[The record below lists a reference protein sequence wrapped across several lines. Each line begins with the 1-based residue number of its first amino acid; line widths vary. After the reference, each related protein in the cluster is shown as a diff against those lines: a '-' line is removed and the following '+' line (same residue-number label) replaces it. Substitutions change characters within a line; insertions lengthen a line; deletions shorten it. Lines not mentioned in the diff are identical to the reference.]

1 MNVADRSKIKL
12 LIFTPTLQC
21 GGAEKY
27 VSLLCNNI
35 DTERF
40 SVCLVVLN
48 NEDPFFEIRKK
59 NVQVIDL
66 KIKHVRHSLFKI
78 KKTVKEEQPD
88 IIFTTANH
96 LNLLFAIFRRFFPK
110 KIWLIGWE
118 SSIVSIN
125 NRRAKFTALYDRLVK
140 IFYRNLDLIV
150 CQSAYMQQDLVSN
163 YSIPGNKTA
172 VIHIPVETGN
182 MSNAA
187 GLTKAPC
194 EKFTFI
200 TVARLSE
207 EKGIDR
213 LIRSV
218 ALLSI
223 PFQYHIIGEGRE
235 RDSLQNLINRL
246 ELQDKVFLEGEKT
259 SPYRG
264 IENADLFLMGSYY
277 EGFPNVLLE
286 AGALGIPVIAFDVP
300 GGIGEI
306 ITAENGSLVKD
317 NDTGSFAVA
326 IQNALQTNFN
336 RNRIIKIT
344 QNRFS
349 LNVIIPETEALFIN
363 LYQDDRIS

>member
-1 MNVADRSKIKL
+1 MTQISKLKL

-35 DTERF
+35 DTKRF
-40 SVCLVVLN
+40 SVSLVVLN

-59 NVQVIDL
+59 SIQVIDL
-66 KIKHVRHSLFKI
+66 KVKHVRHSFFKI
-78 KKTVKEEQPD
+78 KRTVKQEQPD

-96 LNLLFAIFRRFFPK
+96 LNLLFAMFRWVFPK
-110 KIWLIGWE
+110 KVCLVGWE

-125 NRRAKFTALYDRLVK
+125 NRRAKFPALYDRLVK
-140 IFYRNLDLIV
+140 MFYKNLDLIV

-163 YSIPGNKTA
+163 YNIPENKA
-172 VIHIPVETGN
+172 VVIHIPVEAGN
-182 MSNAA
+182 ISDTAA
-187 GLTKAPC
+187 LSKEPHA
-194 EKFTFI
+194 KFTFI

-213 LIRSV
+213 LIRAV

-223 PFQYHIIGEGRE
+223 PFQYHIIGEGSE
-235 RDSLQNLINRL
+235 RNSLQNLVNSFQ
-246 ELQDKVFLEGEKT
+246 LQDSVFFAGEKT
-259 SPYRG
+259 SPYQG
-264 IENADLFLMGSYY
+264 MENADLFLMGSHY

-306 ITAENGSLVKD
+306 ITAGNGLLVNDNDIGSFAAAIENGSR
-317 NDTGSFAVA
+317 
-326 IQNALQTNFN
+326 TNFN
-336 RNRIIKIT
+336 RNQIIEIT
-344 QNRFS
+344 KKRFS
-349 LNVIIPETEALFIN
+349 LDVIIPQTEALFIK
-363 LYQDDRIS
+363 LLSG